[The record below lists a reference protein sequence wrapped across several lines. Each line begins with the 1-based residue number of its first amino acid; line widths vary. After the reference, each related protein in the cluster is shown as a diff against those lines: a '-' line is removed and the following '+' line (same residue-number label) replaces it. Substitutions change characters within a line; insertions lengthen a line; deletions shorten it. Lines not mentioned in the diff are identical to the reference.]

1 MSFGLVADCCENNDE
16 TVFNKEKTILSDL
29 VDIEVSETIKSK
41 AEDIFQQLRCT
52 TKRGHRRKL
61 LIFFCLL
68 NAHRECGIHI
78 DPKLLAIKVRINP
91 SEATKASSM
100 FSESQTGYRPKLMKV
115 SALDIIPEYCQV
127 LNFDTDTI
135 EQVLELGRE
144 IIEKDSSLEDT
155 KPQNV
160 ATGVLVYFCQI
171 NGVMFPKKELSKILN
186 LSEVSI
192 NSITKRVNIIHNK

>member
-1 MSFGLVADCCENNDE
+1 MSFGLVGEQCEVMEDIAL
-16 TVFNKEKTILSDL
+16 NKEKSILPDL
-29 VDIEVSETIKSK
+29 ETVEVSETIKVK
-41 AEDIFQQLRCT
+41 AEEIFQQLRCT

-68 NAHRECGIHI
+68 NAHRECGICI
-78 DPKLLAIKVRINP
+78 DPKLLAIKVGINP

-100 FSESQTGYRPKLMKV
+100 FSESQTGYRPKLVKI
-115 SALDIIPEYCQV
+115 SALNIIPEYCQV

-144 IIEKDSSLEDT
+144 ILAKDPTLEEA

-171 NGVMFPKKELSKILN
+171 NGVVFPKKELSKALN
-186 LSEVSI
+186 LSEVTI